1 MSSVFSTRP
10 PSFSEPEITKILAA
24 QFGLSG
30 QSSEL
35 YSERDQ
41 NFLIQ
46 SNSDQKY
53 VLKISNPE
61 ERREILDLQNEAT
74 LFIHSQDSNFGVP
87 LQIGEIIEF
96 EKDGQT
102 YFVRLIEYLDGQ
114 FLKDSTM
121 SDPDHENLGEFL
133 GKLSQSLAGF
143 SHPAADREFEWD
155 VRTTNLIKS
164 RLDYLGSESEKKTVT
179 HFLNEYE
186 KNILPI
192 GNELRMAVIHND
204 GNDHNVLIND
214 KGKTTGIIDFGDMVY
229 SYQAAEPAVCMTY
242 VGLEK
247 KDAFMPMAQV
257 LKGYYSCFPLRDT
270 ELKSAIYLTCVR
282 LCISVT
288 MSAWR
293 MNLFPE
299 NEYLSVSQKPAW
311 DLLLKLEKE
320 DLKEWSNRLIDFV
333 RY

>member
-35 YSERDQ
+35 YNERDQ

-102 YFVRLIEYLDGQ
+102 YFVRLIEYLEGN

-121 SDPDHENLGEFL
+121 SDSDHEKLGVFL
-133 GKLSQSLAGF
+133 GRLSQ
-143 SHPAADREFEWD
+143 
-155 VRTTNLIKS
+155 
-164 RLDYLGSESEKKTVT
+164 
-179 HFLNEYE
+179 
-186 KNILPI
+186 
-192 GNELRMAVIHND
+192 
-204 GNDHNVLIND
+204 
-214 KGKTTGIIDFGDMVY
+214 
-229 SYQAAEPAVCMTY
+229 
-242 VGLEK
+242 
-247 KDAFMPMAQV
+247 
-257 LKGYYSCFPLRDT
+257 
-270 ELKSAIYLTCVR
+270 
-282 LCISVT
+282 
-288 MSAWR
+288 
-293 MNLFPE
+293 
-299 NEYLSVSQKPAW
+299 
-311 DLLLKLEKE
+311 
-320 DLKEWSNRLIDFV
+320 
-333 RY
+333 

>member
-10 PSFSEPEITKILAA
+10 PSFSEPEITEILAA

-74 LFIHSQDSNFGVP
+74 LFIHSKDSDIGVP
-87 LQIGEIIEF
+87 LQIGEIKEY
-96 EKDGQT
+96 EKDGQK
-102 YFVRLIEYLDGQ
+102 YFIRLVEYLEGN

-121 SDPDHENLGEFL
+121 SDSDHEKLGIYF
-133 GKLSQSLAGF
+133 GRLSQSLAGF

-155 VRTTNLIKS
+155 VRATELIKS
-164 RLDYLGSESEKKTVT
+164 RLDNLESESGDKIVN
-179 HFLNEYE
+179 HFLNEFE
-186 KNILPI
+186 QNISPH
-192 GNELRMAVIHND
+192 ELRMAVIHND
-204 GNDHNVLIND
+204 GNDHNILVD
-214 KGKTTGIIDFGDMVY
+214 EQGETTGIIDFGDMVY
-229 SYQAAEPAVCMTY
+229 SYQVTEPAVCMAY

-247 KDAFMPMAQV
+247 DDPFMPMAHV
-257 LKGYYSCFPLRDT
+257 MKGYHSCFPLTDS
-270 ELKSAIYLTCVR
+270 ELKSALYLSCVR

-299 NEYLSVSQKPAW
+299 IKYLSVSQKPAW
-311 DLLLKLEKE
+311 DLLRKLENE
-320 DLKEWSNRLIDFV
+320 DLKEWSQKLLDFV
-333 RY
+333 KY

>member
-10 PSFSEPEITKILAA
+10 PSFSEPEITEILAA

-87 LQIGEIIEF
+87 LQIGEILEF

-102 YFVRLIEYLDGQ
+102 YFVRLIEYLEGN
-114 FLKDSTM
+114 FLKDSNM
-121 SDPDHENLGEFL
+121 DNAAHKNLGIFL
-133 GKLSQSLAGF
+133 GKLSQSLTGF

-155 VRTTNLIKS
+155 VRATELIKS
-164 RLDYLGSESEKKTVT
+164 RLDNLKSESGNKTVN
-179 HFLNEYE
+179 HFLNEFE
-186 KNILPI
+186 QNISPH
-192 GNELRMAVIHND
+192 ELRMAVIHND
-204 GNDHNVLIND
+204 GNDHNILVD
-214 KGKTTGIIDFGDMVY
+214 EQGETTRIIDFGDMVY
-229 SYQAAEPAVCMTY
+229 SYQVTEPAVCMAY
-242 VGLEK
+242 VGLEN
-247 KDAFMPMAQV
+247 DDPFMPMAHV
-257 LKGYYSCFPLRDT
+257 LKGYHSCFPLTDS
-270 ELKSAIYLTCVR
+270 ELKSALYLSCVR

-299 NEYLSVSQKPAW
+299 IKYLSVSQKPAW
-311 DLLLKLEKE
+311 DLLRKLENE
-320 DLKEWSNRLIDFV
+320 DLKEWSQKLLDFV
-333 RY
+333 KY